1 MPLRLSGRK
10 KQKMNREQLFTEL
23 TFKAVR
29 SSGAG
34 GQNVNKVSSKVV
46 LTFDLNKS
54 QGLSE
59 IEKTLL
65 VTNLNSRLTSENV
78 LILNCDEDRSQLKN
92 KEIVIKR
99 FFELLKKGLFV
110 PKERKATKV
119 PKAAIRKRIKD
130 KKNLGEIKKSRRKP
144 DLD

>member
-1 MPLRLSGRK
+1 VAK
-10 KQKMNREQLFTEL
+10 TKKMNREQLFTEL
-23 TFKAVR
+23 IFKAVR

-59 IEKTLL
+59 EEKTLL
-65 VTNLNSRLTSENV
+65 VINLSSRLTSENI

-92 KEIVIKR
+92 KEIITKR

-110 PKERKATKV
+110 PKERKATKI

-130 KKNLGEIKKSRRKP
+130 KKSLGEIKKSRRKP

>member
-1 MPLRLSGRK
+1 
-10 KQKMNREQLFTEL
+10 MNRELLFTEL

-54 QGLSE
+54 QGLSDE
-59 IEKTLL
+59 EKTLL
-65 VTNLNSRLTSENV
+65 VTNLSSRLTSENI
-78 LILNCDEDRSQLKN
+78 LILTCDEDRSQLKN
-92 KEIVIKR
+92 KEIITKR

-110 PKERKATKV
+110 PKERKATKI
-119 PKAAIRKRIKD
+119 PKVAIRKRIKD

>member
-1 MPLRLSGRK
+1 MEKEKIIS
-10 KQKMNREQLFTEL
+10 EL

-46 LTFDLNKS
+46 LTFDLKKS
-54 QGLSE
+54 QSLADEEKLLLETKLS
-59 IEKTLL
+59 
-65 VTNLNSRLTSENV
+65 SRLTTDLV

-99 FFELLKKGLFV
+99 FLEIIKNGLVV
-110 PKERKATKV
+110 PKERKPTKI
-119 PKAAIRKRIKD
+119 PKSVIRKRIKD
-130 KKNLGEIKKSRRKP
+130 KKNISEVKKNRRKP
-144 DLD
+144 DLN